1 MVYLIVF
8 DIKIGKVLFQRAQL
22 NSSLSLRH
30 PAAPEGPCEYSPVY
44 REEAVTLSAVQNALA
59 CSY

>member
-30 PAAPEGPCEYSPVY
+30 PAAPEGPSPVY